1 MSAMGPQI
9 SNFYCTAAMRERKIS
24 SEHQLSNTNS
34 RIGNS
39 NLLGYY
45 RPFLIYNPQKVNRLT
60 ASPMERDGE
69 GKITISNP

>member
-1 MSAMGPQI
+1 MRWAHKFPI
-9 SNFYCTAAMRERKIS
+9 STVLQPCVRKIS
-24 SEHQLSNTNS
+24 SEHQISNTNS
-34 RIGNS
+34 RIGSS

-45 RPFLIYNPQKVNRLT
+45 RLFLIYNPQKVNRLT